1 MKRRAPLRRLSQL
14 PQELLAKS
22 VAEDTIGKK
31 ERVLAAGDPAGAIGR
46 DASARHDAVQVGM
59 EMQILTPGMQHREE
73 ADGGAQKSGVCRHFQ
88 QGLGSSTEQN
98 VINLSRVLKGDVA
111 DLVRE
116 SKHDVEIGDGQK
128 LRLPLCEPLG
138 AGRGLALGTMAIA
151 ARIV

>member
-1 MKRRAPLRRLSQL
+1 VKRRAPLRNACRSCHKNFLRNRWL
-14 PQELLAKS
+14 R
-22 VAEDTIGKK
+22 TIGKK

-138 AGRGLALGTMAIA
+138 AGRGLALGTTAIA